1 MKPRMAVCR
10 LLALAICLAL
20 GSCTTQAVVTPRG
33 PGSGRL
39 APQIT
44 LGYVAAYGQ
53 STGSLSVRM
62 PNGDRLEGAYTF
74 VAAPSAGPF
83 CFGVCSAATAS
94 FGSDEILTHP
104 LTRPAVGMANNG
116 RGKSISC
123 DLAIADVV
131 HGTGR
136 CRLNTGELYQ
146 ISF

>member
-1 MKPRMAVCR
+1 MSTCR
-10 LLALAICLAL
+10 LIALPVCLAL
-20 GSCTTQAVVTPRG
+20 SSCATQAVVIPHG
-33 PGSGRL
+33 PGAGR
-39 APQIT
+39 ASPQIT
-44 LGYVAAYGQ
+44 LGYVAEYGQ

-94 FGSDEILTHP
+94 FGTGEILSHP
-104 LTRPAVGMANNG
+104 LTRPAIGMANDG
-116 RGKSISC
+116 RGKSMSC

-136 CRLNTGELYQ
+136 CRLSTGELYQ